1 MANEKTARAIWEGD
15 LMSGSGRVS
24 TGSGVLSDEG
34 VTWSARA
41 EDAEGVSPEE
51 LIAAAHATCV
61 SMALSHA
68 LAEQGH
74 APARLETEATTTFDK
89 TEDGFRLTTI
99 KLVIE
104 GEVEGIDGV
113 VFLETAE
120 AARDNCPVSKALEG
134 NVEISVEATLSSPSP
149 SRSA

>member
-1 MANEKTARAIWEGD
+1 MANEKTAHATWEGD

-34 VTWSARA
+34 VTWAARA
-41 EDAEGVSPEE
+41 EDTDGVSPEE

-74 APARLETEATTTFDK
+74 TPTRLETDATATFDK
-89 TEDGFRLTTI
+89 TEAGFRLTTI
-99 KLVIE
+99 KLAID

-113 VFLETAE
+113 EFLEAAE
-120 AARDNCPVSKALEG
+120 GAAENCPVSQALKG

-149 SRSA
+149 SRSG